1 MGDVPAIGG
10 AGPGTSRVDD
20 LATQRA
26 AGRSHV
32 VNTDHGEK
40 QSVGDA
46 NRQEQVHVDAGVGEL
61 AEGLRARLAPPRR
74 RGSGH
79 AGKLD

>member
-1 MGDVPAIGG
+1 MGDVSAIGG
-10 AGPGTSRVDD
+10 AGPGISHVAD

-32 VNTDHGEK
+32 VNTDHGEE
-40 QSVGDA
+40 QFVGDA

-61 AEGLRARLAPPRR
+61 AEGLRARLALPGC